1 MPARNVNL
9 TGHLGAFVDA
19 NVASGRYQNA
29 SEVVRDGLRLLEQR
43 QREDEAKLQHLR
55 TGIDLGRED
64 VRSGRS
70 TEVRAGDA
78 LSLVQALG
86 RSAKR

>member
-29 SEVVRDGLRLLEQR
+29 SEVVREGLRLLEQR
-43 QREDEAKLQHLR
+43 QREDEVKLQQLR
-55 TGIDLGRED
+55 NAIDLGQQD
-64 VRSGRS
+64 IRSGRS

-86 RSAKR
+86 SSAER